1 MTKKEQA
8 VFDRVKNSLN
18 EAIVKKM
25 LAGEA
30 ADERTLGAL
39 AVINGISDELAAI
52 NAPAE
57 D

>member
-8 VFDRVKNSLN
+8 IFDGVKNSLN

-25 LAGEA
+25 LAGET

-39 AVINGISDELAAI
+39 AVINSISDELAAV
-52 NAPAE
+52 NAKE

>member
-39 AVINGISDELAAI
+39 AVINGIADELAAI

>member
-8 VFDRVKNSLN
+8 LFDRVKNSLN